1 MVTEGFPANRDACP
15 NAGKMFL
22 WGVMFR
28 APTFGIKG
36 FWNGAGGL
44 PRPGPNCKAG
54 MAP

>member
-22 WGVMFR
+22 WGVIFR
-28 APTFGIKG
+28 AFGIKG